1 MLFKYPEVKSLVH
14 PAYHNVLGI
23 KQACH
28 AWARD
33 SVMNEGTVCPP

>member
-14 PAYHNVLGI
+14 PVYHNILDI
-23 KQACH
+23 KQARH
-28 AWARD
+28 AWAGD